1 MSNTNKEQSGF
12 RLPFMQGVLPIN
24 KAQIPNELIAA
35 LTLAALA
42 VPEVMGYTK
51 IAGVPVILGLYT
63 ILIPMALFALFGSSR
78 HLVVGADSAT
88 AAMLAAGLVGLAA
101 VGSDQYVALAAVL
114 AFMAAGFLILARI
127 IGLGFMA
134 DFLSRTVLVGFL
146 TGVGIQVAFGE
157 ISGMLGLKG
166 GGHGTLDKV
175 WQDLQQIEQVNIYA
189 LVVALSVLLVI
200 VGSKKI
206 SKKIPGAL
214 IAVIGA
220 IILSWALGLKE
231 HVHVLGA
238 IPSGLPHIGL
248 PQVDWSWALIGQL
261 LPTAFAMFVVILAQ
275 SAATSRA
282 YAARYNETFSENTDL
297 IGLGLANI
305 GAGLSGTFVVNGS
318 PTKTQM
324 IDSAGGRSQLSL
336 LFTALIVLLV
346 LLFLTGPLA
355 YMPDAV
361 LSAVVFLI
369 GVDLIDIAGM
379 KRIYQ
384 QRRSEFWVALITAAV
399 VVIVG
404 VEQGIILAIVLSLID
419 HTRRGYRPK
428 NALLVPTDSGNWSTH
443 PVASNTE
450 AQPGL
455 AIYRFTHS
463 MYYANAE
470 LFSEEITTLAN
481 NAEPPLR
488 WLCIDVSAVD
498 DVDFS
503 AAESLRSLF
512 ATLKDKGIRLVVA
525 QVMEDVEETSHYHL
539 KELFGEDAFYDT
551 LDDVLKAYQKETDS
565 SAGS

>member
-1 MSNTNKEQSGF
+1 MSNTSKKQSGF
-12 RLPFMQGVLPIN
+12 HLPFMQGILPIN
-24 KAQIPNELIAA
+24 AAQIPHELIAA

-63 ILIPMALFALFGSSR
+63 MLIPMALFAMFGSSR

-101 VGSDQYVALAAVL
+101 VGSDQYVALAGVL
-114 AFMAAGFLILARI
+114 AFLAAGFLILARI

-134 DFLSRTVLVGFL
+134 NFLSRSVLIGFL
-146 TGVGIQVAFGE
+146 TGVGLQVAFGE

-166 GGHGTLDKV
+166 GGHGTLDKI
-175 WQDLQQIEQVNIYA
+175 WHDLQQIEQINVYA
-189 LVVALSVLLVI
+189 LVVALAVLLI
-200 VGSKKI
+200 IIGSKKI

-231 HVHVLGA
+231 HMHVLGS

-248 PQVDWSWALIGQL
+248 PKVDWSWELIGKL
-261 LPTAFAMFVVILAQ
+261 LPTAFAMFIVILAQ

-282 YAARYNETFSENTDL
+282 YAARYNENFSENTDL
-297 IGLGLANI
+297 VGLGLANI

-346 LLFLTGPLA
+346 LLFLTEPLT
-355 YMPDAV
+355 YMPEAV
-361 LSAVVFLI
+361 LSAVVFLVGI
-369 GVDLIDIAGM
+369 DLIDIASM
-379 KRIYQ
+379 KGIYQ
-384 QRRSEFWVALITAAV
+384 QRRSEFWVALFTTVTV
-399 VVIVG
+399 VFVG

-419 HTRRGYRPK
+419 HTQRGYRPK
-428 NALLVPTDSGNWSTH
+428 NALLAPDDSGIWNIH
-443 PVASNTE
+443 PVKSNTE
-450 AQPGL
+450 AAPGL
-455 AIYRFTHS
+455 MIYRFTHS
-463 MYYANAE
+463 MYYANAQQ
-470 LFSEEITTLAN
+470 LSDEITTLVDK
-481 NAEPPLR
+481 AESPLR

-498 DVDFS
+498 DVDYS
-503 AAESLRSLF
+503 AAELLRSLF
-512 ATLKDKGIRLVVA
+512 ATLKDKGVRLVVA
-525 QVMEDVEETSHYHL
+525 QVMENVKETSRYHL
-539 KELFGEDAFYDT
+539 KELFGEDAFYET
-551 LDDVLKAYQKETDS
+551 LDDVLTAYRMETVTK
-565 SAGS
+565 